1 MFQRRVS
8 ATNRKTSPSAP
19 ELLEARFRRFLRD
32 FQSYEQHLEFQSTM
46 DSFLDLY
53 SSWKRNGDELT
64 KLRLVML
71 AFELHRLD
79 SAFQCDLSFD
89 GSRGGEA
96 SCETSLSET

>member
-8 ATNRKTSPSAP
+8 SSQRKLPANAS

-32 FQSYEQHLEFQSTM
+32 FKSYERQLAFQQTM

-53 SSWKRNGDELT
+53 SDWKKKHEPLT

-79 SAFQCDLSFD
+79 KGFQCDLSFEEEE
-89 GSRGGEA
+89 GSCA
-96 SCETSLSET
+96 KSSCVI